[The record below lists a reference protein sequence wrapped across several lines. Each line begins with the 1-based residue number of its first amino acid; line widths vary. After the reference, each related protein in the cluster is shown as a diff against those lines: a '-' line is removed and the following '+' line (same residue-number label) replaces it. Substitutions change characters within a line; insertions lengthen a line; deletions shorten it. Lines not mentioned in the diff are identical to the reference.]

1 MTLRLTGTESA
12 QTPVCRRGDRC
23 RRLSMQTLR
32 WYKNR
37 LAAMSGP
44 EIVWRLG
51 GKVRDTFDRVTW
63 SARKAPPELRRIA
76 HANGRPLSFEG
87 DGRVSGGLWLEPGRS
102 DSDYL
107 SAWREALAAEAN
119 DLLAGRMR
127 LFGRVV
133 EVGRAI
139 DWNYEYNA
147 KRPMPRGYAA
157 DIDYRDY
164 RETGDC
170 KWAWEP
176 SRHHQLVVLG
186 RAYRVTG
193 DRRYATAVVDLL
205 RSWMEQCPIGVG
217 MQWRSPLELAIRV
230 INWVW
235 ALEMIR
241 PSGAVDAGMGERL
254 VGVAYRHLW
263 DIARKYS
270 KYSSANNHSIGEAAG
285 VYVGAAY
292 WPQLNDAAA
301 WRAEAK
307 DLLVKEMLGQVDAD
321 GVHQELAVG
330 YHLFVT
336 QFFTLAGLAG
346 RRIGDE
352 FPAEYWVRLEKMY
365 AFVAKLCE
373 GGDPPLMND
382 CDDGYVLNL
391 GRGSGAF
398 RHWLL
403 AGARLFGRDEFAA
416 IAGADAEVGETAYW
430 LLGRD
435 EGKRHSSAPAG
446 SNADVASGNETIG
459 SAAFKVAG
467 IYLLQCGQ
475 RGGDDRISV
484 GFDCGPLG
492 FGSIAAHGHADA
504 LAVTLRVGGQ
514 DVLVDPGTFDYFS
527 HPDWRDYYRSTR
539 AHNTIEIDGQDQSTM
554 VGLFNWS
561 ERATARCLDWRT
573 NADGARVVGEHDGYR
588 QMGVTHRRTVSLE
601 RAERRVVI
609 EDELVGPAGMTFAQ
623 YWHFGENCAVRPETP
638 HRFLVSLPKGTV
650 RLEIDPGL
658 TVECVRGTAD
668 SKIGWVSRAYHH
680 RVAANALRCCGTVGG
695 HTAPRTVIVML
706 DYPI

>member
-1 MTLRLTGTESA
+1 
-12 QTPVCRRGDRC
+12 
-23 RRLSMQTLR
+23 
-32 WYKNR
+32 
-37 LAAMSGP
+37 MSGP
-44 EIVWRLG
+44 EIAWRIG
-51 GKVRDTFDRVTW
+51 GKVRDTLDRVTW
-63 SARKAPPELRRIA
+63 SARKSPPDLRRIA
-76 HANGRPLSFEG
+76 HANGRPLTVQG
-87 DGRVSGGLWLEPGRS
+87 DGRITRGHWPEPGRT
-102 DSDYL
+102 DSDYVP
-107 SAWREALAAEAN
+107 AWRDALVAEAE

-127 LFGRVV
+127 MFGRVV
-133 EVGRAI
+133 EVGSAI

-147 KRPMPRGYAA
+147 KRATPCGCAA

-176 SRHHQLVVLG
+176 SRHYQLVVLG
-186 RAYRVTG
+186 RAYRATG

-217 MQWRSPLELAIRV
+217 MQWRSPLELAIRI

-241 PSGAVDAGMGERL
+241 PSGAVDGATGERI

-292 WPQLNDAAA
+292 WPQLNAASA
-301 WRAEAK
+301 WRAGAK

-321 GVHQELAVG
+321 GVHKELAVG

-352 FPAEYWVRLEKMY
+352 FPAEYWARLEKMY

-373 GGDPPLMND
+373 GGEPPLMND

-398 RHWLL
+398 RDWLL
-403 AGARLFGRDEFAA
+403 AGARLFGRDDFAA
-416 IAGADAEVGETAYW
+416 IAGLDSEVGETAYW
-430 LLGRD
+430 LLDR
-435 EGKRHSSAPAG
+435 EAGKKVLSAPVDTRASRGERTAADAG
-446 SNADVASGNETIG
+446 DAGIA
-459 SAAFKVAG
+459 SAAFKEAG
-467 IYLLQCGQ
+467 FYLLQCGH
-475 RGGDDRISV
+475 RGDDDRISV

-539 AHNTIEIDGQDQSTM
+539 AHNTIEVAGQDQSTM

-561 ERATARCLDWRT
+561 ERATARCLDWQVD
-573 NADGARVVGEHDGYR
+573 AGGARVTGEHDGYR
-588 QMGVTHRRTVSLE
+588 RLGVTHRRTVVLE
-601 RAERRVVI
+601 AAARRVVI
-609 EDELVGPAGMTFAQ
+609 EDVLTGPAEVTFSQ
-623 YWHFGENCAVRPETP
+623 YWHFGENCAVRSETP
-638 HRFLVSLPKGTV
+638 RRFQVSLPKGAV
-650 RLEIDPGL
+650 RLEFEPGL
-658 TVECVRGTAD
+658 TIECVRGTAD

-680 RVAANALRCCGTVGG
+680 RVAAEALRCCGTVGSC
-695 HTAPRTVIVML
+695 TAARTVISML
-706 DYPI
+706 DCPI